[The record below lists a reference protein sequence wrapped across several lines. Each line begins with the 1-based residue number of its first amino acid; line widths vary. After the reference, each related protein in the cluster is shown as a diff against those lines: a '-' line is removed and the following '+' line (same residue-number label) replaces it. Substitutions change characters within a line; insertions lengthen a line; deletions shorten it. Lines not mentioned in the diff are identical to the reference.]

1 MEREVEAV
9 ISSCFGAVAPL
20 ADLGS
25 AALEAAVRVAAGTI
39 FAVVAPLALVSAAG
53 LTLLF
58 TVVLPGL
65 AIAFVDVLEV
75 FVAGFWDFA
84 TVFAGLATT
93 AIVADW
99 VAGLAAV
106 LPLGGAA
113 VFAGVL
119 LTLFAAVLLMADLVT
134 VAFIVPSLL

>member
-1 MEREVEAV
+1 M
-9 ISSCFGAVAPL
+9 
-20 ADLGS
+20 
-25 AALEAAVRVAAGTI
+25 
-39 FAVVAPLALVSAAG
+39 
-53 LTLLF
+53 
-58 TVVLPGL
+58 
-65 AIAFVDVLEV
+65 
-75 FVAGFWDFA
+75 AGFWDFA

-93 AIVADW
+93 AIVADL